1 MDSWSVA
8 LLVAAGY
15 LAVMGLVRMM
25 LARRNQLLQDIQ
37 RQIAA
42 DKKSQQAADEQQEQA
57 A

>member
-8 LLVAAGY
+8 VLVAAGY

-42 DKKSQQAADEQQEQA
+42 DKKRQQAADEQQEQA